1 MKPVAEQT
9 LYEILEVPPDAPE
22 SEIVKAW
29 ERAEALY
36 GPGSLTTY
44 TLVSPDEAAALG
56 AKLEEA
62 LSVLL
67 DPAERMRYDARIRT
81 RTAANGAHQGE
92 GPSAWGD
99 LQAITLP
106 PIIPPLQLLKS
117 AEPPSEAD
125 DVAPGTGSE
134 SEEPGQDS
142 AGTGEVATEGKPTD
156 GEALAA
162 AAEEAPASEQARP
175 VEEPPAPEQTVR
187 FEERVPPTDEQTA
200 PEQTA
205 PVEKQTAPVEEQTA
219 PVEEQAAPAAD
230 LDRGVE
236 ATLGRPEMQDP
247 PPIVLS
253 RVAQEPQPIPLLT
266 PAPVSPPFAALLES
280 PAALAVSPLSH
291 APPSDGGL
299 RRPAEDRAGKALVLP
314 EGAPFTGDV
323 LRRAREARGLGVP
336 QICERTK
343 ISRHHLENIE
353 ADRYDKLPAPV
364 YLRGILMALA
374 RELRLDGQKVAR
386 SYLELAA
393 AGAAGRER

>member
-162 AAEEAPASEQARP
+162 AAEEQPASEQARP
-175 VEEPPAPEQTVR
+175 DEEQAR
-187 FEERVPPTDEQTA
+187 
-200 PEQTA
+200 
-205 PVEKQTAPVEEQTA
+205 PVEEQAA

-299 RRPAEDRAGKALVLP
+299 RRPADDRAGKALVLP

-393 AGAAGRER
+393 AGTAGRER